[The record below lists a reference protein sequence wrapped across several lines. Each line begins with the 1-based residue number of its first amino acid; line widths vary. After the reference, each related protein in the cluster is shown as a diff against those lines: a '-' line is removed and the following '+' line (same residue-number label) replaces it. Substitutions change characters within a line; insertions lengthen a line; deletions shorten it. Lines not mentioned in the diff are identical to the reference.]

1 MVLSDSALFSRV
13 SRGMSMSW
21 KGGLAAVSL
30 LLVSGC
36 SPQGRLSDDKAVQI
50 TNRHLSVTIDPVVA
64 CYNEVDTRTGMFVSF
79 IGRDPDTRAPLKV
92 EACQSVTG
100 NDVLG
105 EGGSGV
111 SSLNLK
117 SDLSLTLV
125 IDASTSM
132 VTSGVFEEVVDAAER
147 LVRNAGVEWGERP
160 GQFNWRFIWFNDVI
174 FEPESTIAPNPQDL
188 GLIEAPAVG
197 ATTRLYS
204 AIDYGI
210 DLSVEHRTRG
220 PNIDNQNTDIL
231 IVFTDGRDNA
241 SERPIVASPELCPT
255 GSGCKAIDPTVVD
268 GPKTLVQRL
277 GELPW
282 LQVVTLA
289 LGDEPD
295 KDALQSI
302 AHATEEGRLIESDAV
317 DTLFDQA
324 RREFVEK
331 RAFGFYGPV
340 SFGKAEWTLDF
351 FANAGDATQQRRGV
365 QASYTFDPSELP
377 SCEGGFVDGV
387 EANWISF
394 ETDQTGSACT
404 YDEIPIDGP
413 IGGDDSDG

>member
-1 MVLSDSALFSRV
+1 M
-13 SRGMSMSW
+13 MW
-21 KGGLAAVSL
+21 KSGLAAVVWML
-30 LLVSGC
+30 ASGC
-36 SPQGRLSDDKAVQI
+36 SAQGRLSETKALQI
-50 TNRHLSVTIDPVVA
+50 TNRHLSVTIDPVVS
-64 CYNEVDTRTGMFVSF
+64 CYNEQDTRTGMFVSF

-117 SDLSLTLV
+117 SDLSITLV

-132 VTSGVFEEVVDAAER
+132 VNSGVFDQVIEAAEQ
-147 LVRNAGVEWGERP
+147 LVRNASVEWGQRP
-160 GQFNWRFIWFNDVI
+160 GQFTWRFIWFNDVV
-174 FEPESTIAPNPQDL
+174 FEPIENVGPNPEDL
-188 GLIEAPAVG
+188 RLIEAPAVG

-210 DLSVEHRTRG
+210 DLATENRTRG

-241 SERPIVASPELCPT
+241 SDRPIVADGALCPK
-255 GSGCKAIDPTVVD
+255 GSGCKALDPAVVD
-268 GPKTLVQRL
+268 GPRPLVRRL
-277 GELPW
+277 EDLPW

-295 KDALQSI
+295 KEALRDI
-302 AHATEEGRLIESDAV
+302 AHATEDGRLVESDAV
-317 DTLFDQA
+317 ETLFDQA

-340 SFGKAEWTLDF
+340 NFGDAEWTLQF
-351 FANAGDATQQRRGV
+351 YANPDDAMDARRGV
-365 QASYTFDPSELP
+365 LASYTFDPSELQ
-377 SCEGGFVDGV
+377 SCEGSFVDGV
-387 EANWISF
+387 QANWLSF
-394 ETDQTGSACT
+394 DTDQTGSACT
-404 YDEIPIDGP
+404 FDEIPL
-413 IGGDDSDG
+413 GDLDAPSE

>member
-1 MVLSDSALFSRV
+1 M
-13 SRGMSMSW
+13 G
-21 KGGLAAVSL
+21 
-30 LLVSGC
+30 LLVAGC
-36 SPQGRLSDDKAVQI
+36 SPEGKLSEDKAVQI
-50 TNRHLSVTIDPVVA
+50 TNRHLSVTIDPVVS
-64 CYNEVDTRTGMFVSF
+64 CYNESDTRTGMFVSF

-125 IDASTSM
+125 VDASTSM
-132 VTSGVFEEVVDAAER
+132 VNSGVFDDVLEAAEK
-147 LVRNAGVEWGERP
+147 LVRNASVEWGERP
-160 GQFNWRFIWFNDVI
+160 GQFTWRFIWFNDYV
-174 FEPESTIAPNPQDL
+174 FEPVENVSPNPSDL
-188 GLIEAPAVG
+188 TLIEAPPVG

-210 DLSVEHRTRG
+210 DLATEHRTRG

-241 SERPIVASPELCPT
+241 SDRPIVADPALCPA
-255 GSGCKAIDPTVVD
+255 GAGCKALDPAVVD
-268 GPKTLVQRL
+268 GPTPLVRRL
-277 GELPW
+277 RELPW

-289 LGDEPD
+289 LGDQPD
-295 KDALQSI
+295 KEALLDI
-302 AHATEEGRLIESDAV
+302 AHATEEGRLVESDAV
-317 DTLFDQA
+317 ETLFDQA

-340 SFGKAEWTLDF
+340 NFGDAEWSLEL
-351 FANAGDATQQRRGV
+351 FANPQDAMDRRRGV
-365 QASYTFDPSELP
+365 RATYRFDPSELP
-377 SCEGGFVDGV
+377 SCEGTFVDGV
-387 EANWISF
+387 QSNWLTF

-404 YDEIPIDGP
+404 FDEVSM
-413 IGGDDSDG
+413 DDVLGAGAGEE